1 MLQGETY
8 FPLACMMP
16 MQVSAGSSQA
26 AAHGTEP
33 AASVT
38 DLRHALEQEIALED
52 PFCGE
57 IAVRNISKPLMT
69 ADELGEV
76 TSWVL

>member
-1 MLQGETY
+1 MV
-8 FPLACMMP
+8 A
-16 MQVSAGSSQA
+16 MQVPAGSSQA
-26 AAHGTEP
+26 AAHGAEP

-57 IAVRNISKPLMT
+57 IAVRNISKPFMT
-69 ADELGEV
+69 ADELSEV
-76 TSWVL
+76 TSWAL